1 MNGNDEIEIQEGKQM
16 REEDIGDFLYD
27 QMRDDKD
34 IEKMEKV
41 SQSALNAKFDD
52 DLKGRCI
59 HCGVEFDIGDL
70 DRCDEGWICRMC
82 EEDLK

>member
-1 MNGNDEIEIQEGKQM
+1 MNGNDEVEIQEGKQM

-41 SQSALNAKFDD
+41 SQNASIKQFEV
-52 DLKGRCI
+52 CI
-59 HCGVEFDIGDL
+59 HCNREFEESDL
-70 DRCDEGWICRMC
+70 DRCDNDWICRRC
-82 EEDLK
+82 EDKLK